1 MVERSTLKI
10 NLRKELSILVVLKSS
25 ESEFQILGPIK

>member
-10 NLRKELSILVVLKSS
+10 NLRKELSIQVVLKSS
-25 ESEFQILGPIK
+25 ESEFQILGPK